1 MSVEKVEF
9 RGHNGDMLA
18 GRLDM
23 PVGKPR
29 ACALFAHCFT
39 CSKDIAAAR
48 RISGA
53 LAGLGI
59 AVLRFDFTGLG
70 HSEGEFANTGFSSN
84 VDDLIA
90 AADFMREKIQAPSLL
105 IGHSLGGAAVIAAA
119 ARIPESKAVVTVGAP
134 ADPAHVL
141 NNFADRV
148 EEIKSK
154 GKAEVELAGR
164 KFTISS
170 DFVEDVSSANLATA
184 LAGLR
189 RALLVMHAPGDTTV
203 SIDDAGTIF
212 KAAKHPKSFVTLDG
226 ADHLLTNEEDATYA
240 AETIATW
247 AKRYLDLPQPAFD
260 KKVPE
265 GITRVSEADPA
276 GFLQDVSVSGSFHLL
291 ADEPERVGGTNLG
304 PSPYQF
310 LAIALGACTSM
321 TLRMYARRKKLAL
334 ASVSVDVTH
343 NKQHAPD
350 CDECESSKAKID
362 VLERIIT
369 IEGELDDQQRQRLL
383 QIADMCPVHKT
394 LESEVLIKTRY
405 SD

>member
-9 RGHNGDMLA
+9 RGHNDDMLA

-39 CSKDIAAAR
+39 CSKDIVAAR
-48 RISGA
+48 RISGT

-70 HSEGEFANTGFSSN
+70 HSQGEFANTGFSSN
-84 VDDLIA
+84 VDDLVA
-90 AADFMREKIQAPSLL
+90 AADFMREKIQAPALL

-119 ARIPESKAVVTVGAP
+119 ARIPQSKAVVTIGTP

-141 NNFADRV
+141 KNFAGRIG
-148 EEIKSK
+148 EIKSK

-164 KFTISS
+164 KFTITS
-170 DFVEDVSSANLATA
+170 DFVEDVSSANLTTS

-226 ADHLLTNEEDATYA
+226 ADHLLTSEQDATYA

-247 AKRYLDLPQPAFD
+247 AKRYLNLPRPALD

-276 GFLQDVSVSGSFHLL
+276 GFLQDISVSGSFHLL

-310 LAIALGACTSM
+310 LAAALGACTSM

-334 ASVSVDVTH
+334 TGIGVDVSH
-343 NKQHAPD
+343 SKQHAPD
-350 CDECESSKAKID
+350 CEDCESKKAKID

-369 IEGELDDQQRQRLL
+369 IEGKLDDGQRARLL

-405 SD
+405 SG